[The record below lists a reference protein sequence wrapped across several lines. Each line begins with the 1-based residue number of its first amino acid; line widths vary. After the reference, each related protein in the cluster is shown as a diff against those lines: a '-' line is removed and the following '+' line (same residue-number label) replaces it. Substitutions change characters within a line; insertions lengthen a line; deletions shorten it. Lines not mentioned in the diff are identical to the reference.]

1 MDLWRWMSIKCLL
14 HKNKDLSLNPNAL
27 IKRKKKK
34 KLHVVV
40 RIYNPSF
47 GSRRE
52 SQADP
57 GAPCQSA

>member
-1 MDLWRWMSIKCLL
+1 MELWRWMSIKCLL

-27 IKRKKKK
+27 IKRKKK
-34 KLHVVV
+34 LHVVV
-40 RIYNPSF
+40 HIYNPSS
-47 GSRRE
+47 GSRGE